1 MRGRFPH
8 EHERERERV
17 FAFGPPPWRP
27 PFGPHRERGRRRGG
41 RGRGANVRL
50 AILTLLAERPMHGYE
65 MIQEIEQR
73 SGGSWRP
80 SPGSVYPTLQL
91 LEDEGLI
98 VAEAAEGG
106 RKRYTL
112 TDAGREAQ
120 AGESATERA
129 PWEDLDEEYG
139 QTILDSKMAIHGI
152 MQAMGEVMRAGT
164 DSQRQRAR
172 EVLDRARREI
182 YQILADDD
190 QT

>member
-1 MRGRFPH
+1 MRFPH
-8 EHERERERV
+8 EHHHERERL

-27 PFGPHRERGRRRGG
+27 RFEPHRERGRRRGG
-41 RGRGANVRL
+41 RGRGTNVRL

-120 AGESATERA
+120 AGESASERA
-129 PWEDLDEEYG
+129 PWEDLNDEFG

-190 QT
+190 QA